1 MYDPKEVTLNVA
13 GRNVTGYAEDSFI
26 TAEPLTEE
34 QYQSHVGAAGET
46 GWTKNNDERYKI
58 TITLMASKDASGPSI
73 AHLEALSKLPAEF
86 PVMLKNTSDGSMIG
100 AGTKSRVTTRQKF
113 EYGKAA
119 KDLVYTIIV
128 NDWKGAR
135 T

>member
-1 MYDPKEVTLNVA
+1 MYDPKKVTFIVA
-13 GRNVTGYAEDSFI
+13 GWSVSGYSEDSFI
-26 TAEPLTEE
+26 KAEPMTEE

-58 TITLMASKDASGPSI
+58 TVTLMASDKASGPSVR
-73 AHLEALSKLPAEF
+73 HLDLLAKLPSEF
-86 PVMLKNTSDGSMIG
+86 PVMIKNTSDGSMIG
-100 AGTKSRVTTRQKF
+100 AGADARITNRQIY
-113 EYGKAA
+113 EYGKVA
-119 KDLVYTIIV
+119 KDIVYTIIV